1 MKFKKGDKVIIIN
14 LKKIFS
20 HPDSFKYLIGKK
32 DFILRVDDNITLK
45 SGLIVNE
52 KNIKLI

>member
-14 LKKIFS
+14 LKRIFS
-20 HPDSFKYLIGKK
+20 HPDSFKFLIGKK
-32 DFILRVDDNITLK
+32 DYILRVDDNITLK